1 MLLTVA
7 GLVLFSLGLAI
18 GWYGLRPLT
27 VLPRLLWTETVA
39 PSEVSSADSFVV
51 CRGRASDDGKTVT
64 SPFRGTRCLGFEF
77 EVTERQ
83 PFAIGIPWFQ
93 AHVDDGVAPIPFSLE
108 DQAGSIGVDPS
119 PRRFSLD
126 TESTVVTVGGSE
138 TPPSRIQRFLDSRD
152 GVSAP
157 ASWLTLIPGLGYRRY
172 AERRIDPD
180 EQYVVAGRPE
190 QQGGTTLLTGNL
202 VIADHSSNRI
212 VLNRLLASVFPV
224 LIAIVFV
231 ASGAS
236 ILTL

>member
-1 MLLTVA
+1 MLLVVF
-7 GLVLFSLGLAI
+7 GLILIGLGVAI

-27 VLPRLLWTETVA
+27 VLPRLLQTDPVSPA
-39 PSEVSSADSFVV
+39 EVTATDSFVV
-51 CRGRASDDGKTVT
+51 CRGTATTSGKTVA
-64 SPFRGTRCLGFEF
+64 SPFTGTRCLGFEF

-93 AHVDDGVAPIPFSLE
+93 AHVDDGVATIPFSLE

-126 TESTVVTVGGSE
+126 IEPRTVAVGGSE

-172 AERRIDPD
+172 VERRIDPD
-180 EQYVVAGRPE
+180 EKYVVAGRPE

-202 VIADHSSNRI
+202 VIADHSPNRI

-231 ASGAS
+231 AAGAS